1 MKLFVYTMREFDE
14 KRYFD
19 DWCQKLGIE
28 YDSSPEYPELDNLE
42 LASGYDAISFTP
54 VSMGEDKIRRL
65 HELGV
70 KCLACRS
77 IGYNHVDLDTC
88 RELGM
93 SVTHLFYPPRGVANY
108 AIMMM
113 LMCCRRMRQIMERN
127 IVQDFTL
134 EGKLGM
140 ELSNCTVAVL
150 GTGKIGATVLKH
162 LSGFGCKLLAYD
174 IHHDPHVAEIAEYVD
189 LDTIWREADII
200 SLHMAA
206 TEENYHIINADSLS
220 RMKEG
225 VILINTARGVLVD
238 TTALIDAIEGG
249 RVGAAALDVLENEDG
264 LYYADLKAKPIANRE
279 MAILKAFPNVI
290 LTPHTAFYTDE
301 AVEHMAMNTVKGVV
315 ACLNGEENPFL
326 VKE

>member
-14 KRYFD
+14 KPYFD
-19 DWCQKLGIE
+19 QWCQKLGVE
-28 YDSSPEYPELDNLE
+28 YSYSTDYPEMDNLE
-42 LASGYDAISFTP
+42 LAKGYDAISFTP

-77 IGYNHVDLDTC
+77 IGYNHVDMDTV

-93 SVTHLFYPPRGVANY
+93 SVTHLFYPPSGVANY

-134 EGKLGM
+134 EGKLGI

-150 GTGKIGATVLKH
+150 GTGKIGATVIKH
-162 LSGFGCKLLAYD
+162 LSGFGCKLMAYD
-174 IHHDPHVAEIAEYVD
+174 KYPNPEVAKFAQYAD
-189 LDTIWREADII
+189 LETIWKEADII
-200 SLHMAA
+200 TLHMAA
-206 TEENYHIINADSLS
+206 NDENYRIINADSLS
-220 RMKEG
+220 KMKKG

-238 TTALIDAIEGG
+238 TNALIDAIEEGK
-249 RVGAAALDVLENEDG
+249 VGAAALDVLEKEDG
-264 LYYADLKAKPIANRE
+264 LYYADLKAKPICNRE

-301 AVEHMAMNTVKGVV
+301 AVEHMVMNTVKGVV
-315 ACLNGEENPFL
+315 ACESGEENPFL
-326 VKE
+326 VT

>member
-14 KRYFD
+14 KPYFD
-19 DWCQKLGIE
+19 YWCQKLGVE
-28 YDSSPEYPELDNLE
+28 YAYSTDYPELDNLE
-42 LASGYDAISFTP
+42 LARGYDAISFTP
-54 VSMGEDKIRRL
+54 VSMGADKVKRL

-70 KCLACRS
+70 KYLACRS
-77 IGYNHVDLDTC
+77 IGYNHVDLETAHA
-88 RELGM
+88 LGM
-93 SVTHLFYPPRGVANY
+93 KVTNLFYPPSGVANY
-108 AIMMM
+108 AIMLM

-134 EGKLGM
+134 EGKLGK

-174 IHHDPHVAEIAEYVD
+174 QYPDSEVAKVARYTD
-189 LDTIWREADII
+189 LETIWREADII

-206 TEENYHIINADSLS
+206 NEDNYRIINADSIS
-220 RMKEG
+220 KMKQG
-225 VILINTARGVLVD
+225 VILVNTARGVLVD
-238 TTALIDAIEGG
+238 TAALIDALEVGK
-249 RVGAAALDVLENEDG
+249 VGAAALDVLEKEDG
-264 LYYADLKAKPIANRE
+264 LYYADLKAKPICNRE

-301 AVEHMAMNTVKGVV
+301 AVEHMVMNTVKGVV
-315 ACLNGEENPFL
+315 ACERDGENPFL
-326 VKE
+326 VK

>member
-14 KRYFD
+14 KPYFD
-19 DWCQKLGIE
+19 LWCQKLGVE
-28 YDSSPEYPELDNLE
+28 YSYSTDYPEMDNLE
-42 LASGYDAISFTP
+42 LARGYDAISFTP
-54 VSMGEDKIRRL
+54 VSMGEDKVRRL

-70 KCLACRS
+70 QCLACRS
-77 IGYNHVDLDTC
+77 IGYNHVDMDTT

-93 SVTHLFYPPRGVANY
+93 GVTHLFYPPSGVANY

-134 EGKLGM
+134 EGKLGI

-150 GTGKIGATVLKH
+150 GTGKIGATVIKH

-174 IHHDPHVAEIAEYVD
+174 KYPNPEVAKIAQYTD
-189 LDTIWREADII
+189 LETIWKEADIVT
-200 SLHMAA
+200 LHMAA
-206 TEENYHIINADSLS
+206 NDENYRIINAESLS
-220 RMKEG
+220 KMKKG

-238 TTALIDAIEGG
+238 TAALIDAIEEGK
-249 RVGAAALDVLENEDG
+249 VGAAALDVLEKEDG
-264 LYYADLKAKPIANRE
+264 LYYADLKAKPICNRE

-301 AVEHMAMNTVKGVV
+301 AVEHMVMNTVKGVV
-315 ACLNGEENPFL
+315 ACERGEENPFL
-326 VKE
+326 VK

>member
-1 MKLFVYTMREFDE
+1 MKLFVYAMREFDE
-14 KRYFD
+14 KPYFD
-19 DWCQKLGIE
+19 HWCQKLGVE
-28 YDSSPEYPELDNLE
+28 YDYSTDYPEMDNLE
-42 LASGYDAISFTP
+42 LARGYDAISFTP
-54 VSMGEDKIRRL
+54 VSMGEDKVRRL

-70 KCLACRS
+70 TCLSCRS
-77 IGYNHVDLDTC
+77 IGFNHVDLETT

-93 SVTHLFYPPRGVANY
+93 NVTHLFYPPSGVANY

-134 EGKLGM
+134 EGKLGI

-162 LSGFGCKLLAYD
+162 LSGFGCRLLAYD
-174 IHHDPHVAEIAEYVD
+174 LYPDPEVSKYALYTD
-189 LDTIWREADII
+189 LETIWKEADII

-206 TEENYHIINADSLS
+206 NEENYRIINADSLS
-220 RMKEG
+220 KMKRG
-225 VILINTARGVLVD
+225 VILVNTARGVLVD
-238 TTALIDAIEGG
+238 TAALIDAIESGK
-249 RVGAAALDVLENEDG
+249 VGAAALDVLEKEDG
-264 LYYADLKAKPIANRE
+264 LYYADLKAKPICNRE

-301 AVEHMAMNTVKGVV
+301 AVEHMVMNTVKGIV
-315 ACLNGEENPFL
+315 ACERGGENPFL
-326 VKE
+326 VK